1 MSYNTGKEIIHQ
13 QVASRQKSRICTYRD
28 DGFAVKLACYEL
40 KAVSLMEKEKSG
52 NLEYINLKH
61 SPYINTLITDKIINY
76 KITKRDV
83 VCTDEAMPVLLVI

>member
-1 MSYNTGKEIIHQ
+1 
-13 QVASRQKSRICTYRD
+13 
-28 DGFAVKLACYEL
+28 
-40 KAVSLMEKEKSG
+40 MEKEKWG

-83 VCTDEAMPVLLVI
+83 VCSDEAMPVLLVI